1 MKIKPTEKLQF
12 KKSVFFFFSI
22 SLSHPALT
30 RLAELEGGWQSMSAF
45 LFITLIWVFVVVK
58 NVYFIGYILLN
69 QIKIRIITAPRCS
82 ADTET
87 SQSGAEKA
95 F

>member
-1 MKIKPTEKLQF
+1 
-12 KKSVFFFFSI
+12 
-22 SLSHPALT
+22 
-30 RLAELEGGWQSMSAF
+30 MSAF